1 MGAEIEHYFAIR
13 SKRKIKPFDC
23 EDAFY
28 VPNLSELV
36 LFSPY

>member
-13 SKRKIKPFDC
+13 SKRKVKSFDG